1 MMAKGLMNGLKSRCL
16 FLSALFLLLFSSPFV
31 LSLDSSNLTVI
42 DVPLSA
48 EVEPSPLLFGF
59 DDPGSFAVRLSVM
72 IGVIAAGIIGFF
84 LFRLFS

>member
-1 MMAKGLMNGLKSRCL
+1 M
-16 FLSALFLLLFSSPFV
+16 
-31 LSLDSSNLTVI
+31 LDRNSIVNFIVTVSI
-42 DVPLSA
+42 LA
-48 EVEPSPLLFGF
+48 LLFGF